1 METEALAVFL
11 CQFMFT
17 VCSSC
22 KWKFV
27 VYPFDYE
34 ETTEVICLQKYITDL
49 PFFVK
54 MYTAQCIMWLLCC
67 TVCTVLSIAHEF

>member
-11 CQFMFT
+11 CQFKFT

-49 PFFVK
+49 PLYV
-54 MYTAQCIMWLLCC
+54 
-67 TVCTVLSIAHEF
+67 